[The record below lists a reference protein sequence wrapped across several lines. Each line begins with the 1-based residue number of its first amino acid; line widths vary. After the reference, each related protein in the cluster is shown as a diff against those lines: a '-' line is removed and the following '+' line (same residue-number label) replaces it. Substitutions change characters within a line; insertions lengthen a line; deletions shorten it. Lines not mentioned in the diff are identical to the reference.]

1 MNFAQLICESKQ
13 RQIARER
20 KQLKKVLNAL
30 GPAVAVEPIGCLSMQ
45 RAPLR
50 GQLAAETEIEN
61 WGEKPTICT
70 DR

>member
-20 KQLKKVLNAL
+20 KQLKKKVPNAL

-50 GQLAAETEIEN
+50 GQLAAA
-61 WGEKPTICT
+61 
-70 DR
+70 D